1 MAVAMVASTLIVFNK
16 RVEIMEK
23 IAVIFNSKIVNN
35 YDDGGKRPYCWL
47 FTLNYLLDEVV
58 SEVEVRYE
66 GEVIYSVGN
75 VVLFDIDNNKV
86 DDIDNLSDEY
96 IYELEVIRDFYG
108 DLYNKVN
115 SNLNVSDFKI
125 DTIEEKLSKHNLR
138 VDASFEVD
146 KLSRLLENLN
156 NDIFSKKT
164 RKLK

>member
-1 MAVAMVASTLIVFNK
+1 
-16 RVEIMEK
+16 MEK
-23 IAVIFNSKIVNN
+23 IAVIVDSKIVNN
-35 YDDGGKRPYCWL
+35 YDDRSKIPYCWL
-47 FTLNYLLDEVV
+47 FTLNYLLDERL
-58 SEVEVRYE
+58 SEVEVRYD

-96 IYELEVIRDFYG
+96 IYELEVIRD
-108 DLYNKVN
+108 LYSEEYDKVN

-125 DTIEEKLSKHNLR
+125 DTIEEKLGKHNLR

-156 NDIFSKKT
+156 NDIFSKRN